1 MAGSSSAMQAYLRD
15 PHVQLMLRAKDG
27 DESAFTELVLAY
39 QDRLVAIFTPML
51 GDQDAAQDLTQD
63 VFLRVYRARNGYQPT
78 AKFSTWL
85 FRIANNLAS
94 NSRRMKSR
102 RKEVSL
108 NPNESDSVAAQPG
121 GGGHVVAEKSGLMPS
136 RIAASAEL
144 REVIR
149 EALDSLNERQKLAVL
164 LNKYEE
170 MSYEDIGE
178 TMELSASAVKS
189 LLARAR
195 DVLRDK
201 LEQYVR

>member
-1 MAGSSSAMQAYLRD
+1 MTGSSGAMQAYLRD

-27 DESAFTELVLAY
+27 DESAFTDLVMAY
-39 QDRLVAIFTPML
+39 QDRLIAVFTHIL

-102 RKEVSL
+102 RKEVPL
-108 NPNESDSVAAQPG
+108 EPKESDSTAARPG
-121 GGGHVVAEKSGLMPS
+121 LHVVAEKSGLMPS

-149 EALDSLNERQKLAVL
+149 GALETLNERQKLAVL
-164 LNKYEE
+164 LNKFEE

-178 TMELSASAVKS
+178 TMELSSAAVKS

-195 DVLRDK
+195 EVLRDK